1 MDDVRSINPVV
12 GETNDGGLNDIRAR
26 PIAAEDVW
34 RALGKAHAGPVE
46 EGSVGAGTGTQ
57 ALGWKGGI
65 GTSSLVLPAALGG
78 WPVGVLVPPHYGGAL
93 QEQGPP
99 VGRELGRHAFTAGVS
114 SARPRHGTDAV
125 VGRSATSPIDRGVG
139 RRLYKTTTP

>member
-1 MDDVRSINPVV
+1 MADWMLRQPGMDDVRSINPVV

-57 ALGWKGGI
+57 AFGWKGGI
-65 GTSSLVLPAALGG
+65 GTSSRVLPAALGG
-78 WPVGVLVPPHYGGAL
+78 WTVGVLVQTNYGGVLRSEEHTSEL
-93 QEQGPP
+93 QS
-99 VGRELGRHAFTAGVS
+99 LM
-114 SARPRHGTDAV
+114 RPSYAV
-125 VGRSATSPIDRGVG
+125 FC
-139 RRLYKTTTP
+139 LKKKTK

>member
-65 GTSSLVLPAALGG
+65 GTSSRVLPAALGG
-78 WPVGVLVPPHYGGAL
+78 WTVGVLVQTNYGGVL
-93 QEQGPP
+93 QVLGAP
-99 VGRELGRHAFTAGVS
+99 VGSERGQIGRASCRERVCQNGSISVVAVS
-114 SARPRHGTDAV
+114 
-125 VGRSATSPIDRGVG
+125 
-139 RRLYKTTTP
+139 LQKKTTRREHV